1 MGDVTFPAQRRGRG
15 WAMRVASWVMR
26 LVGGAGV
33 LVGALRG
40 RTLGNTVNT
49 PGYDGPPFFV
59 AVLLYAGIM
68 IVGSALLVVS
78 LSLGRRARVHLTR
91 TLPSVA
97 GLLPGS
103 YVLYLRP
110 FSQDLVSSGIAP
122 AASDSN
128 AFTNPARVIVRSG
141 RTYEEHLGKTFRK
154 YGPLIAV
161 GRPGEELPGGSGARR
176 TYLPVDDWKDTVRE
190 LMDNARL
197 IILGAGPG
205 PGTVWE
211 YVEVMR
217 RREPSRLVILVTDVT
232 DYLRFKASSIAE
244 AEGVLFELKRKY
256 GELWQP
262 PILPELPAPANPKAT
277 QAFFFKAM
285 VYFGE
290 GWEPHLA
297 HFDRSAVKG
306 SSQRRINK
314 YFSGKLNEV
323 LAHIDQGSASP
334 NR

>member
-1 MGDVTFPAQRRGRG
+1 MGDVTFPVQRRGRG
-15 WAMRVASWVMR
+15 WAMRCTSWVMR
-26 LVGGAGV
+26 LVGGAAV
-33 LVGALRG
+33 LISAFRG
-40 RTLGNTVNT
+40 RSLASAVNA

-59 AVLLYAGIM
+59 AVLMYAGIM
-68 IVGSALLVVS
+68 IVGSVLLVGS
-78 LSLGRRARVHLTR
+78 LSVGRRARVLLAR

-110 FSQDLVSSGIAP
+110 FTQDLISSGIAP
-122 AASDSN
+122 AASNSN
-128 AFTNPARVIVRSG
+128 AFANPVQAIARSG
-141 RTYEEHLGKTFRK
+141 RTYEERLGRTFRK
-154 YGPLIAV
+154 YGPLVAV
-161 GRPGEELPGGSGARR
+161 GRPGEELPGGSGAQR
-176 TYLPVDDWKDTVRE
+176 TYLPLDDWKDTVRE

-217 RREPSRLVILVTDVT
+217 RREPSRLVILVTDVD

-256 GELWQP
+256 GDFWQP
-262 PILPELPAPANPKAT
+262 PVLPELPAPANPKT
-277 QAFFFKAM
+277 SQAFFFKAM
-285 VYFGE
+285 VYFSE

-306 SSQRRINK
+306 SNQRRLNK
-314 YFSGKLNEV
+314 YFTGKLNPV
-323 LAHIDQGSASP
+323 LTHIDRGARAP
-334 NR
+334 DR